1 MANKDELMCEFIIE
15 EMKLPI
21 NEEKMNKCYREL
33 FKISRKFPPQKNEY
47 KFIYGKLGEIALFRM
62 FRDIGVINIVDL
74 DDQHS
79 SGSEY
84 KNDIIINDVYF
95 SIKVKLN
102 KPGDIIM
109 INCKSSPNHT
119 LDINTI
125 IIVINERRI
134 YAIPK
139 TFNTDEYIKQDSGT
153 ISYKNKILTHFTKNC
168 PKFVYT
174 FPEPKDEIIE
184 MSAIDIYTILYDD
197 YIKE

>member
-1 MANKDELMCEFIIE
+1 MANKDEMMCESIIE
-15 EMKLPI
+15 EMNLPR
-21 NEEKMNKCYREL
+21 NEEKMNKCYKEL

-47 KFIYGKLGEIALFRM
+47 KFIYGKLGEIALVTM
-62 FRDIGVINIVDL
+62 LSDIGIINIVDL
-74 DDQHS
+74 DDKHS
-79 SGSEY
+79 IGSEY
-84 KNDIIINDVYF
+84 KNDISINDVYF

-102 KPGDIIM
+102 KPGEIIM

-125 IIVINERRI
+125 IIVINERKI

-139 TFNTDEYIKQDSGT
+139 TFNTDEYIKRDSGT

-174 FPEPKDEIIE
+174 FPEPKDEILEIP
-184 MSAIDIYTILYDD
+184 AIDIYNILYND
-197 YIKE
+197 YIRE

>member
-79 SGSEY
+79 TGSEY